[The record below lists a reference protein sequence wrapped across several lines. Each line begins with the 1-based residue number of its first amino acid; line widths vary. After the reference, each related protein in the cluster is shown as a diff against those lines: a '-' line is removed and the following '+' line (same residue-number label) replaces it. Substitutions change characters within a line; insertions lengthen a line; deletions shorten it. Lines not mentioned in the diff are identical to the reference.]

1 MHICARYIYKKQ
13 EGLRYLCMYIYMYA
27 CMTCMYVCTYKYT

>member
-13 EGLRYLCMYIYMYA
+13 EGLRYSCMYIYMYVS
-27 CMTCMYVCTYKYT
+27 MYV

>member
-13 EGLRYLCMYIYMYA
+13 EGLRYSCMYIYICMYL
-27 CMTCMYVCTYKYT
+27 CMYDMYVCMYV